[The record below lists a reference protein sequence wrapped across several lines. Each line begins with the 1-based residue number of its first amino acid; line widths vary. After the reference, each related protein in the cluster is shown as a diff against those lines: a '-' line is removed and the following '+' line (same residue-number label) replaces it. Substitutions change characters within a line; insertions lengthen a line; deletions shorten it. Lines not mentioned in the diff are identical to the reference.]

1 MTSNQ
6 PRQHVACHVLDTG
19 HCLAREAMLIR
30 GGSRQTIACHSLVA
44 LIEHPRHG
52 WGLWDT
58 GYAPR
63 ILAETERWP
72 FRLYRHVTPL
82 RLRPELAL
90 PAQLPRWGL
99 APADI
104 RWIILSHLHADHIA
118 GLLDFPNAEV
128 VLTAA
133 AYEGVVG
140 LRGWRALARA
150 FIPNLL
156 PADLAGRARLVRE
169 FAGPPLPGLGPTYDV
184 FGDGALQLVMLPGH
198 GRGQVGLFAHT
209 AERRI
214 LFAADAAWVSRSIRE
229 RRLPHPL
236 TYLFIDDRRALRQS
250 LDRLHAFA
258 QQCPDVTIVP
268 THCPEAYAR
277 EVIGASPD
285 H

>member
-1 MTSNQ
+1 MTIDQ
-6 PRQHVACHVLDTG
+6 PQTYVTCHVLDTG
-19 HCLAREAMLIR
+19 YCLAHESMLIR
-30 GGSRQTIACHSLVA
+30 GGARQTQACHSLVA

-63 ILAETERWP
+63 MEHETAGWP
-72 FRLYRHVTPL
+72 FRLYRYATPL
-82 RLRPELAL
+82 RLRPELAVC
-90 PAQLPRWGL
+90 AQLPRWGL

-118 GLLDFPNAEV
+118 GLLDFPAAQV
-128 VLTAA
+128 ILTAA
-133 AYEGVVG
+133 AYDSVAG

-156 PADLAGRARLVRE
+156 PANLASRARLVRE
-169 FAGPPLPGLGPTYDV
+169 FSGPPLPSLGPTYDV
-184 FGDGALQLVMLPGH
+184 FADGSLRLVMLPGH
-198 GRGQVGLFAHT
+198 GRGQVGLLAHT
-209 AERRI
+209 AERQI
-214 LFAADAAWVSRSIRE
+214 LFAADGAWLSQSIRE

-236 TYLFIDDRRALRQS
+236 TYLFIDDRRAMRQT

-258 QQCPDVTIVP
+258 RQFPDITIVP

-277 EVIGASPD
+277 EVSA
-285 H
+285 